1 MRRIALLVCG
11 LTLAVLPASA
21 NAAVTPDR
29 TAGDLATAMSSSAGV
44 AGADFTA
51 IPPNGNPAGVANSP
65 FSDFPQAGTSF
76 AILSSGDAVHVDP
89 AATADAGE
97 NGSTEP
103 TDGPRAGVNDLNT
116 LHVNLAVPESANCAL
131 VTFRFLTD
139 EEPGAEFN
147 DGFIA
152 ELDTDDWS
160 IVPATETD
168 PSRIEA
174 PHNFAF
180 DANGDVISVN
190 SPGSA
195 SLTPEGATNT
205 GLANGTARLTAA
217 TPVTPGAHSLYLSVF
232 DYGDDIVDSAV
243 LLDDLRLENRAP
255 GACTAGV
262 VPDDTTAPAVRITS
276 PFDHGATDDTTPV
289 ISGTA
294 GNAPG
299 DSFEVQVALR
309 SGATVLQNL
318 TAERAGAAWSV
329 QTGTLAPGDYTLVAS
344 QSDDAGN
351 VGTSPAITFTVNAPP
366 PPPDDD
372 TDTNPPPVEPPQ
384 PEQGKS
390 VVAGKVSGT
399 IRIRLKNGKFKTL
412 GANESIPLGSTID
425 ATKGR
430 VRLTSAAGGGK
441 TQTAD
446 FYKGQFKITQTK
458 GKKPITQ
465 LELNGTL
472 SCGGKASAA
481 AKRKKKV
488 RSLWGDGKGRFRTK
502 GRRAA
507 ATVRGTKWFTQDTCT
522 STKITVKRG
531 VVQVRDF
538 VKRKNVTVKK
548 GHSYVARKKKRK

>member
-1 MRRIALLVCG
+1 M
-11 LTLAVLPASA
+11 
-21 NAAVTPDR
+21 TPDR
-29 TAGDLATAMSSSAGV
+29 TPGDLATAMSSSAGV
-44 AGADFTA
+44 TGADFTA
-51 IPPNGNPAGVANSP
+51 LPPNGNPAAVANSP

-89 AATADAGE
+89 AATADARE
-97 NGSTEP
+97 NGTTEP

-131 VTFRFLTD
+131 VSFRFLTD

-160 IVPATETD
+160 IVPATDTE
-168 PSRIEA
+168 PSTIDA

-243 LLDDLRLENRAP
+243 LLDDLHLENRAA
-255 GACTAGV
+255 GDCTTGV

-289 ISGTA
+289 ISGSA
-294 GNAPG
+294 GSAPG
-299 DSFEVQVALR
+299 DAFEVRVALR

-318 TAERAGAAWSV
+318 TAERSGTAWSV
-329 QTGTLAPGDYTLVAS
+329 QTGALAPGDYTLVAS

-372 TDTNPPPVEPPQ
+372 TDTNPPPVEPPA
-384 PEQGKS
+384 PVQGQS

-399 IRIRLKNGKFKTL
+399 IRIRLKNGKFRTL
-412 GANESIPLGSTID
+412 GANESIPLGSTVD

-481 AKRKKKV
+481 AKKKKKV

-507 ATVRGTKWFTQDTCT
+507 ATVRGTKWLTTDTCT

-548 GHSYVARKKKRK
+548 GHSYVARKKRK

>member
-1 MRRIALLVCG
+1 M
-11 LTLAVLPASA
+11 PA
-21 NAAVTPDR
+21 
-29 TAGDLATAMSSSAGV
+29 
-44 AGADFTA
+44 
-51 IPPNGNPAGVANSP
+51 
-65 FSDFPQAGTSF
+65 
-76 AILSSGDAVHVDP
+76 
-89 AATADAGE
+89 E
-97 NGSTEP
+97 NGSFEP
-103 TDGPRAGVNDLNT
+103 TDGPRAGVNDLVALRVDLT
-116 LHVNLAVPESANCAL
+116 VPESANCAL
-131 VTFRFLTD
+131 LSFRFLTD

-152 ELDTDDWS
+152 ELDTNDWS
-160 IVPATETD
+160 IQPATATE
-168 PSRIEA
+168 PSRIDA

-190 SPGSA
+190 SPGRGQPQA
-195 SLTPEGATNT
+195 RGRDRHRPGQRHGA
-205 GLANGTARLTAA
+205 LTAA
-217 TPVTPGAHSLYLSVF
+217 PRSPRERIRSTSRCSTSATTSSTRRCCWTTFDLDEPGA
-232 DYGDDIVDSAV
+232 G
-243 LLDDLRLENRAP
+243 
-255 GACTAGV
+255 GCTPAWYA
-262 VPDDTTAPAVRITS
+262 DDTTAPTVRITS

-299 DSFEVQVALR
+299 DAFEVRVTLR

-318 TAERAGAAWSV
+318 TAQRSGTAWSV
-329 QTGTLAPGDYTLVAS
+329 QAGALVPGDYTLTAS
-344 QSDDAGN
+344 QSDDASN
-351 VGTSPAITFTVNAPP
+351 VGTSPTITFTVNAPP

-372 TDTNPPPVEPPQ
+372 TDNPPPPETPQ

-399 IRIRLKNGKFKTL
+399 VRIRLKNGKFRTL
-412 GANESIPLGSTID
+412 GPNEEIPLGSTVD

-465 LELNGTL
+465 LELNAAL
-472 SCGGKASAA
+472 SCGAKASAA

-507 ATVRGTKWFTQDTCT
+507 ATVRGTKWFTQDKCD